1 MRYVYLQQSTDS
13 NGCRGGV
20 SIRAGGEYE
29 LEVGNHKNASLEMLA
44 LCSLIDEIIEFLKL
58 SPSPLA
64 ELILAKYKEQVYKL
78 NPHPASKDDCV
89 ESK

>member
-1 MRYVYLQQSTDS
+1 VT
-13 NGCRGGV
+13 
-20 SIRAGGEYE
+20 IREGGEYE
-29 LEVGNHKNASLEMLA
+29 LEIGNYKNASPEMLA

-78 NPHPASKDDCV
+78 NPHPASKDNSA
-89 ESK
+89 ESE